1 MFHVGGL
8 LLRGSG
14 LRPRSAIA
22 MTAIALATHSNSNR
36 SGTGSAFAASAGIF
50 SFAIAFPWAEAALV
64 PARAARGGARGMTD
78 VSDPYCR
85 TRRGPGRNCFV
96 AGPKSGG
103 PVVVV
108 RESQRKTRRP
118 P

>member
-1 MFHVGGL
+1 MRIATRLFGERMYDQFAPFEAGL
-8 LLRGSG
+8 RHLLDQLEVPARLLFVPGRGSG
-14 LRPRSAIA
+14 RERHKVERRIVER
-22 MTAIALATHSNSNR
+22 M
-36 SGTGSAFAASAGIF
+36 
-50 SFAIAFPWAEAALV
+50 
-64 PARAARGGARGMTD
+64 ARAARGGARGMTD